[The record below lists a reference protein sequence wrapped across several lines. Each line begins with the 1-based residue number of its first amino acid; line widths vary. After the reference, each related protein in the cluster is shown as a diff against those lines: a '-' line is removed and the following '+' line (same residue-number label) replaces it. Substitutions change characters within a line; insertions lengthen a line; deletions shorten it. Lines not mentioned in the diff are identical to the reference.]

1 MTDIL
6 RVLFPAVVIYGAF
19 SDLFTM
25 TIRNRLSLIL
35 SVGFLVCAVVIGLP
49 AQQIL
54 THCAAGLAM
63 LAVGFALFAFGWIG
77 GGDAK
82 FAAAIVLWIGF
93 DRMLD
98 YTLLSAIAGGFL
110 TVAILT
116 MRSLPLPAFALGWS
130 WLAHL
135 HDRKSGIPYGIA
147 LAAAALLVYPE
158 TVLWRAAS

>member
-35 SVGFLVCAVVIGLP
+35 IGGFLGYALAIGLP

-54 THCAAGLAM
+54 SHGAAGIAM
-63 LAVGFALFAFGWIG
+63 LAIGFTLFAFGWIG

-93 DRMLD
+93 DHLLD
-98 YTLLSAIAGGFL
+98 YTLLSAIAGGAL
-110 TVAILT
+110 TVAILA

-130 WLAHL
+130 WLTHL
-135 HDRKSGIPYGIA
+135 HDRKTGIPYGIA

-158 TVLWRAAS
+158 TVLWRAAF